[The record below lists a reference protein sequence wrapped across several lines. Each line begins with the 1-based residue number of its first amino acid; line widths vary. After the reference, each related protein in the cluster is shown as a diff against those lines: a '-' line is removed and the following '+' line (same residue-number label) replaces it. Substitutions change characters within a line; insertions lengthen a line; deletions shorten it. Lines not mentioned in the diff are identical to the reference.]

1 MAIIRLHNPRRGGK
15 RRNRPAA
22 RRKARRKNFA
32 GPGGVLTYM
41 ANPRRKR
48 RSSKRRTVRHRA
60 RSSNAPLRRRRRSN
74 PRRSHRRSR
83 NATLVMRNRH
93 HRRRRNPSSI
103 GASLGNLKGLLM
115 DSAYAIAGGIATR
128 SVPQA
133 VLPNQNTGLM
143 GYGLNIL
150 TAAVGSAAITK
161 FTKNARAGGMFLLGG
176 IVMTVGRAIDDYFG
190 AQLVSFA
197 AINPGGSPM
206 LSGDSTYDMK
216 VHRRLSGV
224 YRDAN
229 FPLPIDPLMLPA
241 PAAAGVSGWG
251 SRGYNRRSYS

>member
-1 MAIIRLHNPRRGGK
+1 
-15 RRNRPAA
+15 
-22 RRKARRKNFA
+22 
-32 GPGGVLTYM
+32 M

-48 RSSKRRTVRHRA
+48 RHAKRRVVRHRA
-60 RSSNAPLRRRRRSN
+60 RSHNAPMRRRRRSN
-74 PRRSHRRSR
+74 PHRTSHRRR

-103 GASLGNLKGLLM
+103 GASLGNLKGLML

-128 SVPQA
+128 SLPQA
-133 VLPNQNTGLM
+133 LLPNQNTGIM

-176 IVMTVGRAIDDYFG
+176 IVMTVGRVIDDRFG

-197 AINPGGSPM
+197 AINPGGSPF
-206 LSGDSTYDMK
+206 LQGDSTYDMK

-229 FPLPIDPLMLPA
+229 FPLPTDPLMLPA
-241 PAAAGVSGWG
+241 PAAAPAGVAGWA
-251 SRGYNRRSYS
+251 SRGYNRRSYN